1 MGLLRFLQRDLFSR
15 PKVSFPLGEPLTT
28 PWATDR
34 TNLVLRK
41 FAQQPNGTVIEDARR
56 ARLFISRFWLHAP
69 IDQLERLYQGPI
81 GETYRL
87 LLSTPLPNIPL
98 AQIELDWRQRLV
110 SQLEGGFQRTDAINL
125 LLASMP
131 FFGHSKMKVQNA
143 LENVPR
149 WLLQDYATWFEPGL
163 LMMVET
169 RSSLPFVSDVSNP
182 VLPAELEERRVPST
196 SLELMPNQNLPRIS
210 PLDSDAML
218 LIQDQQFL
226 DQILTFANLFSIDP
240 QDERV
245 LMKLRALRPQL
256 GQIWLDIP
264 PSQIKK
270 VFHSGFGERYRNLL
284 RCGFVGLPLQP
295 QELEARNLLAGY
307 LSDLSRSG
315 TINALLAVL
324 LYYPAQRIK
333 FQGQELSLP
342 SWLLAELNALTRM
355 PTASQ
360 R

>member
-1 MGLLRFLQRDLFSR
+1 MGFLRFLQRDLSIR
-15 PKVSFPLGEPLTT
+15 PKVSFPLGEPFAT

-34 TNLVLRK
+34 TNQVLRN
-41 FAQQPNGTVIEDARR
+41 FAQQPHGTSIEDARR

-69 IDQLERLYQGPI
+69 IDQLESLYKGSI

-87 LLSTPLPNIPL
+87 LLSSPLPNMPL

-110 SQLEGGFQRTDAINL
+110 SHLEAGFQRTDATNL

-131 FFGHSKMKVQNA
+131 FFGYNQMKVQNA

-149 WLLQDYATWFEPGL
+149 WLLRDYATLFEPGL
-163 LMMVET
+163 LLMVQPH
-169 RSSLPFVSDVSNP
+169 SSLTAASEVGNP
-182 VLPAELEERRVPST
+182 GRASVLVHGNAPSANVA
-196 SLELMPNQNLPRIS
+196 LMPNPGLPQIS
-210 PLDSDAML
+210 PVAGNALL

-226 DQILTFANLFSIDP
+226 DQILTLANLFSIDSHD
-240 QDERV
+240 QQV
-245 LMKLRALRPQL
+245 QIKLRALRPRL
-256 GQIWLDIP
+256 GQIWLEVP
-264 PSQIKK
+264 PAQIEK
-270 VFHSGFGERYRNLL
+270 VFQSGFGERYRNLL
-284 RCGFVGLPLQP
+284 RCGFVRLALQP

-315 TINALLAVL
+315 AINALLAVL

-342 SWLLAELNALTRM
+342 SWLLTELNALTRISA
-355 PTASQ
+355 AS
-360 R
+360 